1 MSIVSPLARPLLAGV
16 FIAGGIDVLRRPEPR
31 AELAAPVIEQM
42 QAALPVLPEHPHSV
56 VRTNA
61 AVQIGAG
68 ALLALGIAPRLA
80 ALTLAGSLVPTTFG
94 GHRFWEI
101 EDPRQRAQQRTHFLK
116 NAAILGGLLLA
127 VFD

>member
-16 FIAGGIDVLRRPEPR
+16 FVAGGIDVLRRPESR

-42 QAALPVLPEHPHSV
+42 QAAVPVLPEHPHAV

-61 AVQIGAG
+61 AVQVGAG
-68 ALLALGIAPRLA
+68 AMLALGIAPRLA
-80 ALTLAGSLVPTTFG
+80 ALTLAGSLVPTTLG